1 VEGAVWHFDELTPG
15 PMQPSHPQDLAASL
29 FPALLADRCAERNEA
44 VIVSIV
50 RHGSLEKR

>member
-1 VEGAVWHFDELTPG
+1 
-15 PMQPSHPQDLAASL
+15 MQPSHPQDLAASL